1 MEPNTFGALEIVII
15 LMLIAFILGL
25 VAGVSL
31 ARPNIVR

>member
-1 MEPNTFGALEIVII
+1 MNTEMMLVIAI
-15 LMLIAFILGL
+15 LMLIAFVFGL